1 MVLDKRQATDKYGE
15 DFSVAVCVWARKQI
29 SSPFAINVYISNNP
43 YPQKNQA
50 NWAANVF
57 HWNVSLRNFFFI
69 LGLVFSVNNLSY
81 FD

>member
-43 YPQKNQA
+43 YPQKNEV
-50 NWAANVF
+50 NWAANVS
-57 HWNVSLRNFFFI
+57 HWNVFVI
-69 LGLVFSVNNLSY
+69 LGLVISVNNLSY